1 MVVHGCEEHKSRNSN
16 GDECDTDIFVGREL
30 ATVEQDVHQHDGDEF
45 AGFGQ
50 DHGWVVD
57 VLQGGIREGRGDD
70 SDEGDLEVL
79 EGEGGRRA
87 GERFALECEVDKCDG
102 CGTEGLGEVEDDE
115 ELELL
120 SVLSVGGC

>member
-1 MVVHGCEEHKSRNSN
+1 MVVHGCEEHESRNSN
-16 GDECDTDIFVGREL
+16 GDECDADILVGREL
-30 ATVEQDVHQHDGDEF
+30 AAVEQDVHQHDGDEF
-45 AGFGQ
+45 TGFGQ

-57 VLQGGIREGRGDD
+57 VLQGGIGERRSDD
-70 SDEGDLEVL
+70 SDEGDLEVF
-79 EGEGGRRA
+79 EGEGRRRA
-87 GERFALECEVDKCDG
+87 GEGFTLEGKVDKSDG